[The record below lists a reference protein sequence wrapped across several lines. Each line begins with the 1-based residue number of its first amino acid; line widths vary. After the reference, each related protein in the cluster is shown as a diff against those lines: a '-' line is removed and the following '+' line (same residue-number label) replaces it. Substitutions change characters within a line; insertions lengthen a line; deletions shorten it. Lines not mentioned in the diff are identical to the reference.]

1 MKKSISL
8 LVARPFCF
16 SASQRGTK
24 KKRTEK
30 RIERFRSAY
39 KYTHTKKNIYRRAN
53 DVEKTYCRVREKKN
67 THTANKATRK
77 VVCT

>member
-16 SASQRGTK
+16 KASQRGTK

-39 KYTHTKKNIYRRAN
+39 KYTHTQKKKKRTSAEKRMMGRR
-53 DVEKTYCRVREKKN
+53 C
-67 THTANKATRK
+67 TAEYEN
-77 VVCT
+77 